1 MSLVKSYRNGTYR
14 VQINTETGSKYF
26 FGDDLSGPDF
36 PDSIDLKI
44 TDHCLCGCPFCYEGS
59 SPKGQH
65 ASTRIIREIFS
76 CLPEE
81 PIEVAIGGGDP
92 LDHIDL
98 DEIIDFLT
106 GRGHIV
112 NMTVSAYD
120 IGRNIPKSDKI
131 SGLGVSLGS
140 LDPEHIPYIPEE
152 SKVWKQTVW
161 HAIAGVTPLETVT
174 ELLDRGDRVL
184 VLGYKNMGRG
194 RREVIPDLRPYEIF
208 FKSRIH
214 SGKPGI
220 MSFDELGVQQLRLS
234 GTLMQ
239 NQWDLIWLGPEFSHS
254 MFIDAVAGKF
264 YPSSTEREHGVS
276 WETQTVLS
284 YFKKNHVKDINRNRQ
299 IAGISEV

>member
-26 FGDDLSGPDF
+26 FGNDLSEPDF

-59 SPKGQH
+59 NPKGQH
-65 ASTRIIREIFS
+65 ASTRIIKEIFS

-92 LDHIDL
+92 LDHPEL
-98 DEIIDFLT
+98 DEIINFLT
-106 GRGHIV
+106 DRGHIV
-112 NMTVSAYD
+112 NMTVSVYD
-120 IGRNIPKSDKI
+120 IGRYIPRDDKI
-131 SGLGVSLGS
+131 SGLGISLGS
-140 LDPEHIPYIPEE
+140 IEPSEIPYIVETHG
-152 SKVWKQTVW
+152 WKQTVW
-161 HAIAGVTPLETVT
+161 HAIAGITPLKTIT

-194 RREVIPDLRPYEIF
+194 RREVMPDLRPYEIF

-214 SGKPGI
+214 SAKPGI
-220 MSFDELGVQQLRLS
+220 LSFDELGVQQLRLS

-254 MFIDAVAGKF
+254 MFIDAVVGKF
-264 YPSSTEREHGVS
+264 YPSSTDRKNGIS

-284 YFKKNHVKDINRNRQ
+284 YFKKNHVKDSDKNRQ
-299 IAGISEV
+299 ITGISEI

>member
-26 FGDDLSGPDF
+26 FGDDLSGPEF

-44 TDHCLCGCPFCYEGS
+44 TDHCLCNCSFCYEGS
-59 SPKGQH
+59 TPEGKH
-65 ASTRIIREIFS
+65 ASVRVIKEIFS
-76 CLPEE
+76 CLPEK

-92 LDHIDL
+92 LDHINL

-112 NMTVSAYD
+112 NMTISAHD
-120 IGRNIPKSDKI
+120 VGCGIPRADKI
-131 SGLGVSLGS
+131 SGLGISLGS
-140 LDPEHIPYIPEE
+140 LGPEHLPYVPA
-152 SKVWKQTVW
+152 SDRLWKQTVW
-161 HAIAGVTPLETVT
+161 HVIAGVTPLETIT
-174 ELLDRGDRVL
+174 EFLDRGERVL

-194 RREVIPDLRPYEIF
+194 RRTTMPNLRPYEIF

-214 SGKPGI
+214 SGNPGI

-234 GTLMQ
+234 GTLLQ

-254 MFIDAVAGKF
+254 MFIDAVTGTF
-264 YPSSTEREHGVS
+264 HPSSTDRDHGVS
-276 WETQTVLS
+276 WESQTILS
-284 YFKKNHVKDINRNRQ
+284 YFKKNHVKDSNRN
-299 IAGISEV
+299 

>member
-59 SPKGQH
+59 APIGQH
-65 ASTRIIREIFS
+65 ASTMVIKEIFS

-92 LDHIDL
+92 LDHPEL
-98 DEIIDFLT
+98 NEIIDFLAD
-106 GRGHIV
+106 RGHIV
-112 NMTVSAYD
+112 NMTVSVYD
-120 IGRNIPKSDKI
+120 IGRYIPRDNKI
-131 SGLGVSLGS
+131 SGLGISLGS
-140 LDPEHIPYIPEE
+140 IEPSEIPYIVETYG
-152 SKVWKQTVW
+152 WKQTVW
-161 HAIAGVTPLETVT
+161 HAIAGITPLETIT

-194 RREVIPDLRPYEIF
+194 RREVMPDLRPYEIF

-220 MSFDELGVQQLRLS
+220 LSFDELGVQQLRLS

-264 YPSSTEREHGVS
+264 YPSSTDRDYGVS
-276 WETQTVLS
+276 WKTQTILN

-299 IAGISEV
+299 IAGISSV